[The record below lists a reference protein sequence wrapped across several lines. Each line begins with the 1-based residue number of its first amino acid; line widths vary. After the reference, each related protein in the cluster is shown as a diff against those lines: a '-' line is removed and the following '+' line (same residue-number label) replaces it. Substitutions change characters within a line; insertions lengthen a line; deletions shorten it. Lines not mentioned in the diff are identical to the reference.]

1 MLSDFGTGQTG
12 DFWEEYRTNYARY
25 DRVFADAGGGV
36 ALADPL
42 LSRGLQ
48 HKNRGP
54 IHDQEGVVVIKI
66 VVKTAVA
73 ALTVGF
79 QKRNQATERFFG
91 SFAAFQ
97 RKADHVHAGQTRLAV
112 SALGENRLIADA
124 QTPFVDTHLR
134 APHPG
139 RTGQKHSISFLHLG
153 NGKVGARHIAG
164 QPLLRPMIFQN
175 LNLIGAPVR
184 IFSKKGTS
192 FTKFRK
198 FSRRNWLE

>member
-1 MLSDFGTGQTG
+1 MNTIKNNIPIILMLLFEIASAAAVGITFVPDG
-12 DFWEEYRTNYARY
+12 EPI
-25 DRVFADAGGGV
+25 ADAGGGV

-48 HKNRGP
+48 YKNRGP

-124 QTPFVDTHLR
+124 QTPFVDAHFS
-134 APHPG
+134 APHPRRAG
-139 RTGQKHSISFLHLG
+139 KQHAIGGTCLG
-153 NGKVGARHIAG
+153 DRDVSARDRAG
-164 QPLLRPMIFQN
+164 
-175 LNLIGAPVR
+175 
-184 IFSKKGTS
+184 
-192 FTKFRK
+192 
-198 FSRRNWLE
+198 